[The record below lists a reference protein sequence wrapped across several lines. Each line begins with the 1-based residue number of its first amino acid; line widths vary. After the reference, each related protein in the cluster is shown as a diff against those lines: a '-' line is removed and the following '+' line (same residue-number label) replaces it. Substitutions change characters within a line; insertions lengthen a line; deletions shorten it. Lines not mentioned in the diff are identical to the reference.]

1 MAGIYG
7 HTFETKRLSPRRN
20 KRQERNKG
28 RCNCTFQKIVL
39 FLSIGKFSK
48 KNGILRLFRQFL
60 AAALLVVLGTQ
71 ALDAQTVGRR
81 RPRQVFSN
89 AVPKTER
96 KVELDSAALARRDS
110 IHVADSLHRI
120 DSIELRSKSSLELPA
135 FSSAK
140 DSIVEVFTDGQRM
153 IYYYGD
159 VTVEYQDM
167 KLSAAYMQY
176 DMNTGTVYAKGVY
189 DSLKG
194 EWTGRPVMT
203 QGAKTYNMDEV
214 KYNFNTKK
222 SSIKNV
228 ITTEDNALM
237 HGGKVKMMP
246 DQTINMTQGKY
257 TVCDLEHPHYYLAL
271 TAAKVMTK
279 PTQNTVFGPAYMV
292 VEDVKLPFV
301 GLPFGFIPKRPERA
315 TGLLMPNFGEENARG
330 FYMRDAGMYFVFGDY
345 LDLSLTGDYYTLGSW
360 AVNLNS
366 RYMLKY
372 KFTGNF
378 GLTYSHDQTG
388 EPDTDEF
395 QAFDNFSVKWSHS
408 QDAKAH
414 PGRSFSASV
423 NFSSPGNNKYN
434 SRSVNEALQNQISSS
449 ISFSRNFNGKAN
461 FSINALHSQSSRD
474 SSYSFTLPNI
484 TFSVSTFYPFKRK
497 ARVGK
502 ERFYEK
508 ISIGYNTSLQ
518 NKINFKAREFGQEG
532 FWDKF
537 QNGMN
542 HNFSIG
548 LPNFQILKY
557 LNVNPSVSYGQ
568 AWQFRKREYFY
579 NPETDK
585 VEQDPGTQFNTFGIT
600 QRYSGSVGLTT
611 RIYGLFQFGSWH
623 KIQAIRHVISPSV
636 SMSFSP
642 ELGTYANGYRT
653 LVYTDKHGVE
663 KTYDY
668 NIYQGSLNGPPGK
681 GRSATA
687 NISFGNNLEAKV
699 RDFADTTG
707 TASKKVKLIDQ
718 LNISTGYNFLA
729 DSLNMSNV
737 NLSMSTS
744 LFNKI
749 SLNANASFDPYAMGE
764 GAKRINKFAVT
775 QGQGLMRLNNVSASA
790 SYSISGDGSIKGNDG
805 NKDPDSGGT
814 GSTVNGAASYY
825 KRFYYHPITGEYI
838 PGGWLYYTNPNVPWS
853 VNLSYSFSC
862 SMRYTW
868 EEDALVRTPNITQ
881 TIQASGN
888 VKLSPRLSINASS
901 GFDLQAMKI
910 TTTQFSFTYDLH
922 CFNISVSW
930 VPTGTWASYQF
941 RIAANASALAD
952 ILQIKKSSSYW
963 DN

>member
-1 MAGIYG
+1 M
-7 HTFETKRLSPRRN
+7 
-20 KRQERNKG
+20 
-28 RCNCTFQKIVL
+28 
-39 FLSIGKFSK
+39 SIGKFSK
-48 KNGILRLFRQFL
+48 KNGILRIFRKL
-60 AAALLVVLGTQ
+60 LLSGLLLVLSLV

-81 RPRQVFSN
+81 PPRQVFSS
-89 AVPKTER
+89 AVPKTVR
-96 KVELDSAALARRDS
+96 PVVLDSAEIARRDS
-110 IHVADSLHRI
+110 LHVADSLHRL
-120 DSIELRSKSSLELPA
+120 DSIEMRSKSSLELPA

-140 DSIVEVFTDGQRM
+140 DSIVEIFTDGKRM

-159 VTVEYQDM
+159 VTVEYQDL
-167 KLSAAYMQY
+167 KLTSAFMQY
-176 DMNTGTVYAKGVY
+176 DMNTGTVFARGVY

-194 EWTGRPVMT
+194 EWTGKPVMT
-203 QGAKTYNMDEV
+203 QGGKTYNMDEV

-228 ITTEDNALM
+228 ITSEENALM

-246 DQTINMTQGKY
+246 DQTINLTNGKY
-257 TVCDLEHPHYYLAL
+257 TVCELEHPHYYLAL

-279 PTQNTVFGPAYMV
+279 PTQKTVFGPAYLV
-292 VEDVKLPFV
+292 VEDVELPFV

-360 AVNLNS
+360 AANLNS
-366 RYMLKY
+366 RYMVKY
-372 KFTGNF
+372 KFSGNI

-395 QAFDNFSVKWSHS
+395 KQFNNFSVKWSHS
-408 QDAKAH
+408 QDSKAH
-414 PGRSFSASV
+414 PGTSFSASV

-434 SRSVNEALQNQISSS
+434 SRSVSEALQNQISSS
-449 ISFSRNFNGKAN
+449 ISYARNFNGKAN

-474 SSYSFTLPNI
+474 SSYAFTLPNI
-484 TFSVSTFYPFKRK
+484 SFSVSTFYPFKRK
-497 ARVGK
+497 VRVGK

-508 ISIGYNTSLQ
+508 ISIGYSTSFQ
-518 NKINFKAREFGQEG
+518 NKINFKAKEFGQEG
-532 FWDKF
+532 FLDKF
-537 QNGMN
+537 QNGMT

-548 LPNFQILKY
+548 LPNFQLFKY

-568 AWQFRKREYFY
+568 NWQFRKKSYVY
-579 NPETDK
+579 NTETDK
-585 VEQDPGTQFNTFGIT
+585 VEDRPGTQFNTFGIT
-600 QRYSGSVGLTT
+600 QRYSGSVAMST
-611 RIYGLFQFGSWH
+611 RIYGLFQFGSWR

-653 LVYTDKHGVE
+653 LVYTDIHGEE

-668 NIYQGSLNGPPGK
+668 NIYQGNLNGPPGK

-687 NISFGNNLEAKV
+687 NISIGNNLEAKV

-707 TASKKVKLIDQ
+707 KASKKVKLIDQ

-729 DSLNMSNV
+729 DSLNMN
-737 NLSMSTS
+737 NINMSMSTS

-749 SLNANASFDPYAMGE
+749 SISASAGFDPYAMGTN
-764 GAKRINKFAVT
+764 GRKISKFAIT

-790 SYSISGDGSIKGNDG
+790 SYSISGDGAIKGNDG
-805 NKDPDSGGT
+805 VKDPDSGGL
-814 GSTVNGAASYY
+814 GSQISGAASYY
-825 KRFYYHPITGEYI
+825 KRFFYHPVTGEFI
-838 PGGWLYYTNPNVPWS
+838 PGGWLYYTNPEVPWS
-853 VNLSYSFSC
+853 LNLSYSFSC
-862 SMRYTW
+862 SMKYAF
-868 EEDALVRTPNITQ
+868 EDDVLTSKPNITQ
-881 TIQASGN
+881 TLQASGN
-888 VKLSPRLSINASS
+888 VRLTPRLSINASS
-901 GFDLQAMKI
+901 GFDLQAKKI
-910 TTTQFSFTYDLH
+910 TTTQFSFSYDLH
-922 CFNISVSW
+922 CFNIAVSW

-941 RIAANASALAD
+941 RISANASALAD